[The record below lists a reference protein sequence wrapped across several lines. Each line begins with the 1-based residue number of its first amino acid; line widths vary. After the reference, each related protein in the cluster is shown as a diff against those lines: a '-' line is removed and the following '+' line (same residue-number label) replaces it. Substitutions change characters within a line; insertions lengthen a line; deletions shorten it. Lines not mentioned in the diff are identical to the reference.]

1 MIRGQTYIVVF
12 ARLASKDW
20 HGALGLEVQFS
31 IRLRLR
37 KAAELQ
43 FCSVSTR
50 EPTRGSEAPPPAHGS
65 SGSHAITLTHHL
77 DMFSCGQK

>member
-1 MIRGQTYIVVF
+1 MAKLSSLFF
-12 ARLASKDW
+12 ARLTRKVW

-37 KAAELQ
+37 KVAELQ
-43 FCSVSTR
+43 FCNVSTR
-50 EPTRGSEAPPPAHGS
+50 EPTRGSEAPPPAHES
-65 SGSHAITLTHHL
+65 SDSHVIMLTHHL